1 MSDTTPTEEFILLGG
16 QISSKYPI
24 YQDLAQI
31 ASYGFTWWF
40 LSHALDPKWKKK
52 TAHEKVLDI
61 IYTSGQIEFINTS
74 SELTKLSAIIGD
86 SRRRVSMKGLK
97 DELTARINNSPEP

>member
-16 QISSKYPI
+16 QISSKIPI

-40 LSHALDPKWKKK
+40 LKNALDPKWKKK

-61 IYTSGQIEFINTS
+61 IYTSGQIEFINAS

-97 DELTARINNSPEP
+97 DELTARINNAP